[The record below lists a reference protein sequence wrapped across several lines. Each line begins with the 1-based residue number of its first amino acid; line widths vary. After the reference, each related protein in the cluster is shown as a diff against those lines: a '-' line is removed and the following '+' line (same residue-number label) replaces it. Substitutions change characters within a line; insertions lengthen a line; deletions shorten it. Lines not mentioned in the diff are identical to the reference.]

1 MLNRIFIQNF
11 ALIDQLEINLHKG
24 LQVITGETGAGKS
37 IILGALRL
45 ILGERADLKNFAD
58 LDAKSIVEAEFRISK
73 NLQYFFIENDLDFDE
88 NTIIRRE
95 ILPSGK
101 SRAFV
106 NDVPVTLD
114 VLRELSENLVDIH
127 SQFETSNLFSEAY
140 QFKII
145 DGLSDNKNLIDAYQ
159 KDFAE
164 FLKLNKELDKLKNQL
179 SEGNKESDYK
189 QFLLDELEAANLENV
204 DYELLQSQISLA
216 ENKGTIS
223 ELLAQIFARTDQDE
237 VGVFDALYDIKN
249 KLNKIAELSLQ
260 FSELNQ
266 RFEENYIELKDTLF
280 QLQNEAENLET
291 NPEDLLALQEQND
304 RINALF
310 LKHKVSEIDDLLL
323 IKEQLSAE
331 QSSFVDL
338 ETRIASIEKE
348 IATLE
353 ISLEKQ
359 ANVLTKNREK
369 ASPIFKKSIEALLQQ
384 LGLEKAKVEVELT
397 STKDFGKF
405 GREKIQLLF
414 QANSGFPLK
423 PIQSAISG
431 GERSR
436 VMLAIKKIMAENTE
450 LPTLILDEID
460 TGVSGRI
467 AEEIGNV
474 MQEMAKNMQLIVIT
488 HLAQVAAKGNNN
500 YKVQKYDV
508 SGKTQTQI
516 VPLTQEEKLTEIAQL
531 LSGSKIT
538 EAAIL
543 QAKEL
548 MSVK

>member
-11 ALIDQLEINLHKG
+11 ALIDQLEIHLQKG

-45 ILGERADLKNFAD
+45 IMGERADLKNFAD
-58 LDAKSIVEAEFRISK
+58 LESKSIVETEFKISK
-73 NLQYFFIENDLDFDE
+73 NLQDFFTENDLDFDE

-114 VLRELSENLVDIH
+114 ILKELSEKLVDIH

-145 DGLSDNKNLIDAYQ
+145 DGLSENKNLIENYQ
-159 KDFAE
+159 KDFSE
-164 FLKLNKELDKLKNQL
+164 LLKLKKEVEKLKNQL

-189 QFLLDELEAANLENV
+189 QFLLEELEAANLENV
-204 DYELLQSQISLA
+204 NYELLQSQISLA

-237 VGVFDALYDIKN
+237 VGVFDSLYDIKN

-260 FSELNQ
+260 FSEINQ

-280 QLQNEAENLET
+280 QLQNEAENIDT
-291 NPEDLLALQEQND
+291 NSEDLLALQEQND

-310 LKHKVSEIDDLLL
+310 LKHKVSEIDDLLQL
-323 IKEQLSAE
+323 KNELSAE

-338 ETRIASIEKE
+338 ETKISSLEKE
-348 IATLE
+348 IISLE
-353 ISLEKQ
+353 NSLEKQ
-359 ANVLTKNREK
+359 TKVLTKNREK
-369 ASPIFKKSIEALLQQ
+369 AIPVFKNKIENLLQQ

-397 STKDFGKF
+397 STKDFVQFGK
-405 GREKIQLLF
+405 EKIQLLF

-436 VMLAIKKIMAENTE
+436 VMLAIKKLMAENAE

-467 AEEIGNV
+467 ADEIGNV
-474 MQEMAKNMQLIVIT
+474 MQEMAGNMQLIVIT

-500 YKVQKYDV
+500 YKVLKSDIA
-508 SGKTQTQI
+508 GKTQTQI
-516 VPLTQEEKLTEIAQL
+516 VLLNQEEKLTEIAQL

-538 EAAIL
+538 DAAIL

-548 MSVK
+548 MR

>member
-11 ALIDQLEINLHKG
+11 ALIDQLEIHLQKG

-45 ILGERADLKNFAD
+45 IMGERADLKNFAD
-58 LDAKSIVEAEFRISK
+58 LESKSIVETEFKISK
-73 NLQYFFIENDLDFDE
+73 NLQDFFTENDLDFDE

-114 VLRELSENLVDIH
+114 ILKELSEKLVDIH

-145 DGLSDNKNLIDAYQ
+145 DGLSENKNLIENYQ
-159 KDFAE
+159 NDFSE
-164 FLKLNKELDKLKNQL
+164 LLKLKKEVEKLKNQL

-189 QFLLDELEAANLENV
+189 QFLLEELEAANLENV
-204 DYELLQSQISLA
+204 NYELLQSQISLA

-237 VGVFDALYDIKN
+237 VGVFDSLYDIKN

-260 FSELNQ
+260 FSEINQ

-280 QLQNEAENLET
+280 QLQNEAENIDT
-291 NPEDLLALQEQND
+291 NSEDLLALQEQND

-310 LKHKVSEIDDLLL
+310 LKHKVSEIDDLLQL
-323 IKEQLSAE
+323 KNELSAE

-338 ETRIASIEKE
+338 ETKISSLEKE
-348 IATLE
+348 IISLE
-353 ISLEKQ
+353 NSLEKQ
-359 ANVLTKNREK
+359 TKVLTKNREK
-369 ASPIFKKSIEALLQQ
+369 AIPVFKNKIENLLQQ

-397 STKDFGKF
+397 STKDFVLFGK
-405 GREKIQLLF
+405 EKIQLLF

-436 VMLAIKKIMAENTE
+436 VMLAIKKLMAENAE

-467 AEEIGNV
+467 ADEIGNV
-474 MQEMAKNMQLIVIT
+474 MQEMAENMQLIVIT

-500 YKVQKYDV
+500 YKVLKSDIA
-508 SGKTQTQI
+508 GKTQTQI
-516 VPLTQEEKLTEIAQL
+516 VSLNQEEKLTEIAQL
-531 LSGSKIT
+531 LSRSKIT
-538 EAAIL
+538 DAAIL

-548 MSVK
+548 MR